1 MKTNLIAALRLTL
14 VLLLFFSGIYTFLVY
29 GMAMLTPGKG
39 KGEMITADGK
49 QYYANIGQSFTED
62 RYFNGRPSAVNYN
75 AAGSGGSNK
84 GPSNEEYLALVQAR
98 IDTFLIHNPAVP
110 KEQIPVELVT
120 ASGSGLDPHISPKA
134 ARVQV
139 KRIAA
144 VRQLSEQAID
154 EIIVQQTEKP
164 LLGIFGPEKINVL
177 KLNLALDRLQHTNH
191 TYNHNS
197 TK

>member
-14 VLLLFFSGIYTFLVY
+14 VLLLFFSGVYTFLVY
-29 GMAMLTPGKG
+29 GMAMLSPGKG
-39 KGEMITADGK
+39 KGEMITAGGK
-49 QYYANIGQSFTED
+49 QYYANIGQSFTAD

-84 GPSNEEYLALVQAR
+84 GPSNEEYLTLVQAR
-98 IDTFLIHNPAVP
+98 IDAFLVHNPAVL

-144 VRQLSEQAID
+144 VRHLSEQAID
-154 EIIVQQTEKP
+154 EVIVQQTEKP
-164 LLGIFGPEKINVL
+164 LLGIFGPSKINVL
-177 KLNLALDRLQHTNH
+177 KLNLALDRLQNTNH
-191 TYNHNS
+191 TPNYNS